1 MRCKIHLGLGRPWF
15 PSSLRSA
22 FRSGATGILRSWGP
36 SSKDRGCD
44 SGCVSVLRFVSFHD
58 GLWWNMDE
66 TLDVD
71 WEWLGMIGMLVI
83 HRRNLQH
90 QTAEMLI
97 RALWCKPNR
106 EDRQKAG
113 LLTGAAPYT
122 CRQHQHSS
130 SFHPMTRLTANGSP
144 TRDVTPCLSCLIWRD
159 SLLFAQC
166 YLLANCLAPG
176 PNTSETWSPPLLTI
190 GEYKLEEDI
199 ISADPGRRK
208 GERARE

>member
-1 MRCKIHLGLGRPWF
+1 MQNSPGAWQALVSKLTSLSISKRRHRHPEV
-15 PSSLRSA
+15 LRSQLQGPWL
-22 FRSGATGILRSWGP
+22 RQRMRLCPSIRLISWWSLMKHGWNTG
-36 SSKDRGCD
+36 C
-44 SGCVSVLRFVSFHD
+44 
-58 GLWWNMDE
+58 
-66 TLDVD
+66 
-71 WEWLGMIGMLVI
+71 WLGMIGMLVI